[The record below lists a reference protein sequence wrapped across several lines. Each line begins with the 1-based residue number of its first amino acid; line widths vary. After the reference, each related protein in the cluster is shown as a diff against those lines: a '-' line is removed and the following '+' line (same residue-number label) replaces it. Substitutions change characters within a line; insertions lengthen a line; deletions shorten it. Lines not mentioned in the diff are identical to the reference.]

1 MEIRL
6 KIAGNAKPSNG
17 IIFRYNLSKFERDRS
32 NVSEDECKI
41 KSFMI
46 YYFPKL
52 FTVALDVAKTLL
64 TWKYNI
70 YSQIQGKINNE
81 RNTRKKK
88 ELKPA
93 FSVETMKKNSNS
105 KSNHADYF
113 KMFTDEVRDGPPV
126 FWPLLSFDLFT
137 FTDSL

>member
-1 MEIRL
+1 M
-6 KIAGNAKPSNG
+6 
-17 IIFRYNLSKFERDRS
+17 
-32 NVSEDECKI
+32 
-41 KSFMI
+41 
-46 YYFPKL
+46 
-52 FTVALDVAKTLL
+52 AKTLL

-93 FSVETMKKNSNS
+93 FSGETMKKNSNS
-105 KSNHADYF
+105 KSNHAGYF
-113 KMFTDEVRDGPPV
+113 KMFTDEFRGGPPV
-126 FWPLLSFDLFT
+126 FWPLLIFDVFT